1 MKAVSAYDGSEI
13 ILILITHYIFT
24 TIISLLNIQVDLL
37 IYARLKNKQNNFLSK
52 KINKFVLVG
61 FVIKR
66 ENSM

>member
-37 IYARLKNKQNNFLSK
+37 IYARLKNKENNFLSK

>member
-13 ILILITHYIFT
+13 ILILITHYIFI
-24 TIISLLNIQVDLL
+24 TIISLLDIQVDLL

-52 KINKFVLVG
+52 KINKFALVG

-66 ENSM
+66 QNSI

>member
-24 TIISLLNIQVDLL
+24 TIISLLDIQVDLL

-52 KINKFVLVG
+52 KINKFAL
-61 FVIKR
+61 VIKR

>member
-13 ILILITHYIFT
+13 ILILITHYIFI
-24 TIISLLNIQVDLL
+24 TIISLLDIQVDLL

-52 KINKFVLVG
+52 KINKFALVG
-61 FVIKR
+61 SVIKR

>member
-13 ILILITHYIFT
+13 ILILITHYIFI
-24 TIISLLNIQVDLL
+24 TIISLLDIQVDLL

-52 KINKFVLVG
+52 KINKFALVG

-66 ENSM
+66 HNSI

>member
-13 ILILITHYIFT
+13 LILITHYIFI
-24 TIISLLNIQVDLL
+24 TIISLLDIQVDLL

-52 KINKFVLVG
+52 KINKFALVG

-66 ENSM
+66 QNSI

>member
-37 IYARLKNKQNNFLSK
+37 IYARLKNKENNFLSN